1 MVNLR
6 ALAKVCAFLF
16 AVKRLTS
23 IVRYFNLLAFNN
35 KKEIMKKFIK
45 SLMFLLVFSSG
56 TVFAQSSM
64 LATLSHDG
72 EITVFYGAN
81 ALKEAHAAAT
91 HGDAITL
98 SSGSFNAV
106 DITKAI
112 TLRGA
117 GMDVDT
123 LKNTYPTIIN
133 GDFSIII
140 GDSVNEKLTIEG
152 IYNNFTITISKGLS
166 NATFMKSRLYGVSFS
181 TSSGDTAVF
190 KNNCFIHCKV
200 VKSFVAPKYS
210 NDTNFSFVNSYIKS
224 LTNINYN
231 SVFMNCII
239 FDEEITS
246 ITNSTFYN
254 CIFIGD
260 SKVTSDNRL
269 SSTCQAYNCIV
280 TDVRYVSAPDNP
292 FFNIANKSN
301 IVFPAIEGLF
311 KTFRRDNYTD
321 NETFELVDEVKT
333 KYKGTDGTQI
343 GLHGGALPFSSRTT
357 NPQITKCN
365 VASHSTADGKLS
377 VEIEVTAGE

>member
-1 MVNLR
+1 
-6 ALAKVCAFLF
+6 
-16 AVKRLTS
+16 
-23 IVRYFNLLAFNN
+23 
-35 KKEIMKKFIK
+35 
-45 SLMFLLVFSSG
+45 MFLLVFSSG

-166 NATFMKSRLYGVSFS
+166 NATFMKSRLYGVSFR
-181 TSSGDTAVF
+181 TL
-190 KNNCFIHCKV
+190 KNGAIHCNNRFIHCKV
-200 VKSFVAPKYS
+200 VDYLHL
-210 NDTNFSFVNSYIKS
+210 FSSIDFTFVNSYIS
-224 LTNINYN
+224 DCPNYDCN
-231 SVFMNCII
+231 SAFANCII
-239 FDEEITS
+239 LRGLPAF
-246 ITNSTFYN
+246 TNSTFYN
-254 CIFIGD
+254 CIFIGNPD
-260 SKVTSDNRL
+260 ATTSN
-269 SSTCQAYNCIV
+269 SSNVLDKTCQAYNCIATNV
-280 TDVRYVSAPDNP
+280 LTDSDDPSDRNYVFKHMTNP
-292 FFNIANKSN
+292 SNVAICLMKS
-301 IVFPAIEGLF
+301 VF
-311 KTFRRDNYTD
+311 KTFTYNNYTD
-321 NETFELVDEVKT
+321 NETFELLDEIKS

-365 VASHSTADGKLS
+365 VASHSTADGKLC